1 MCRWRCPPPSPTR
14 DTTMNTNERIRPGQE
29 LYTPNGDGYAM
40 SATGVLIL
48 LAETLHPTGKPPPE
62 SHSTI
67 QACNTLVQR
76 VAAKAKSNGCP
87 DAERWL
93 DQLTDTN
100 VQERIAAADQLVS
113 WMTFSEFEATIR
125 SIKS

>member
-1 MCRWRCPPPSPTR
+1 
-14 DTTMNTNERIRPGQE
+14 MNTNERIRPGQE

-76 VAAKAKSNGCP
+76 VADRARRNGCP
-87 DAERWL
+87 DTGRWL
-93 DQLTDTN
+93 DALTATS
-100 VQERIAAADQLVS
+100 VPERRAAADELVS
-113 WMTFSEFEATIR
+113 WMTFSEFHAAIR

>member
-1 MCRWRCPPPSPTR
+1 
-14 DTTMNTNERIRPGQE
+14 MNTNERIRPGQE
-29 LYTPNGDGYAM
+29 LYIPNGDGYAM

-48 LAETLHPTGKPPPE
+48 LVETLHPTGKPPPE
-62 SHSTI
+62 SPSTI
-67 QACNTLVQR
+67 AACNTLLQR
-76 VAAKAKSNGCP
+76 VAARAKRNGCP
-87 DAERWL
+87 DTARWL

-113 WMTFSEFEATIR
+113 WMTFSEFQDTIR

>member
-1 MCRWRCPPPSPTR
+1 M
-14 DTTMNTNERIRPGQE
+14 TTEQRIPKGQE
-29 LYTPNGDGYAM
+29 LYTPNGDHYDM

-48 LAETLHPTGKPPPE
+48 LVETLHPTGKPPPE
-62 SHSTI
+62 SPSTI
-67 QACNTLVQR
+67 AACNTLLQR

-87 DAERWL
+87 DVARWL
-93 DQLTDTN
+93 DQLTATT
-100 VQERIAAADQLVS
+100 VQERIAAADQLVQ